1 MITFRSGALQASR
14 LLAQNC
20 GSVSRLLYVGA
31 NAYVKSYKNLN
42 YDMASN
48 GEFYI
53 LHCLTKTGMS
63 TIFDVGANIG
73 DYTSACL
80 KMFRSDDVTIHA
92 FEPVPATFEKLSA
105 NVTSPRVRRNAMGL
119 SNCRRM
125 IEINYNP
132 RDNGSSS
139 IVAGELLHQGHWDKI
154 QVQVMTGDEYCAEN
168 GVQSIDLL
176 KIDVEGAEN
185 LVLEGFSGLMESEK
199 ISCIQFE
206 FGMVN
211 IFTKFLLKDFWDIL
225 NKRGFVLGPI
235 MPRGVVFKDYNPRDE
250 DFQGPCNYFAVQGA
264 RLDLIEAVRR
274 R

>member
-14 LLAQNC
+14 LIAQNC
-20 GSVSRLLYVGA
+20 GPVSRILYVGA

-48 GEFYI
+48 GEFHL
-53 LHCLTKTGMS
+53 LHCLPTKGIS
-63 TIFDVGANIG
+63 TIFDVGANVG

-80 KMFRSDDVTIHA
+80 KRFRSDDVTIHA

-119 SNCRRM
+119 SNCSQM

-132 RDNGSSS
+132 HDNGSSS

-185 LVLEGFSGLMESEK
+185 LVLDGFSGLLEREK

-211 IFTKFLLKDFWDIL
+211 IFTKFLLKDFWETL
-225 NKRGFVLGPI
+225 TKRGFVLGPV
-235 MPRGVVFKDYNPRDE
+235 MPRGVVFKEYNPRDE
-250 DFQGPCNYFAVQGA
+250 DFQGPSNYFAVHGT
-264 RLDLIEAVRR
+264 RRDLIEAVRR

>member
-1 MITFRSGALQASR
+1 MITFRSGALHASR
-14 LLAQNC
+14 LIAQNC
-20 GSVSRLLYVGA
+20 GPVSRLLYIGA
-31 NAYVKSYKNLN
+31 NAYVRSYKNLN
-42 YDMASN
+42 YDMTSN

-53 LHCLTKTGMS
+53 LDRLPTKEMS

-80 KMFRSDDVTIHA
+80 GRFRSDDVTIHA

-105 NVTSPRVRRNAMGL
+105 NVASPHVRRNAIGL
-119 SNCRRM
+119 SNCRQM

-132 RDNGSSS
+132 LDSGSSS
-139 IVAGELLHQGHWDKI
+139 IFAGELLHQGHWDKV
-154 QVQVMTGDEYCAEN
+154 QVEVMTGDEYCAEN
-168 GVQSIDLL
+168 GEQSIDLL

-185 LVLEGFSGLMESEK
+185 LVLEGFSGLLESEK

-211 IFTKFLLKDFWDIL
+211 IHTKFLLKDFWDIL
-225 NKRGFVLGPI
+225 NKRGFVLGPV
-235 MPRGVVFKDYNPRDE
+235 MPRGVIFKDYNPRDE
-250 DFQGPCNYFAVQGA
+250 DFQGPSNYLAVHGA